1 MTKKYLQKLMTI
13 AVPIMLFIF
22 WLFGGELVLRMMG
35 VSENIMPMCLG
46 YMKFFAPTFLVVD
59 IESSFSVI
67 MQT

>member
-13 AVPIMLFIF
+13 AVPILLFIF
-22 WLFGGELVLRMMG
+22 WLYGGELVLPMMG

-46 YMKFFAPTFLVVD
+46 YMKFFALTFLVVG